1 MNERD
6 EAHYRTMLAGGAS
19 VNAQLAA
26 AAVYAARHGTWSA
39 GDAHTDEYAAFV
51 RQFRADHGDTV
62 PADVILS
69 AMDSARRA
77 ERYGKLVRG
86 WDWRTTP
93 DLLAEAEALATRLGM
108 NRTQLLEHALRRWIE
123 ETATRRGISFEVA
136 FAKLSGPAG

>member
-1 MNERD
+1 MNAIRNEH
-6 EAHYRTMLAGGAS
+6 HYRGMFAFGAS
-19 VNAQLAA
+19 ANPQLAA
-26 AAVYAARHGTWSA
+26 SAVYAVRHGHWGPA
-39 GDAHTDEYAAFV
+39 DAHTDEYGELV
-51 RQFRADHGDTV
+51 REFRTAHGDTV

-108 NRTQLLEHALRRWIE
+108 NRTQLLEHALRRLIE
-123 ETATRRGISFEVA
+123 QSA
-136 FAKLSGPAG
+136 

>member
-51 RQFRADHGDTV
+51 RQFRADHGDAV
-62 PADVILS
+62 PADDVL
-69 AMDSARRA
+69 AEMDSARRGA
-77 ERYGKLVRG
+77 RYGRLVNG
-86 WDWRTTP
+86 WRWRTTP
-93 DLLAEAEALATRLGM
+93 DLLERADALRERLGLDQ
-108 NRTQLLEHALRRWIE
+108 TQLI
-123 ETATRRGISFEVA
+123 ETAIQRLLDEND
-136 FAKLSGPAG
+136 